1 MKYVGRQSDPKDV
14 ASLNP
19 SVATDTTLD
28 GSESIGG
35 WKGGFVRTTVAKI
48 CAWIVG
54 QANTWTAAQRFNS
67 GLLADS
73 VSTTGSGALDLLHT
87 AIFLN
92 KRGSADR
99 YAHIDLFAAAGA
111 ATYNARVLRNPG
123 SNGTLELINTGS
135 GGVSLSGDGGAFAA
149 TLPIYARAGVQLGEL
164 SPTFKVKVIDTT
176 MAATVGDVKTVAH
189 GVGAMPIMVIPRVTD
204 TGGVAVHPNS
214 IFTNAQ
220 YGVSFDATNV
230 YLRNATG
237 ASANI
242 VSRPVSIVIFYTA

>member
-1 MKYVGRQSDPKDV
+1 MKYVGRQSDAKDV

-19 SVATDTTLD
+19 SAATDTSLD
-28 GSESIGG
+28 GTESIGG
-35 WKGGFVRTTVAKI
+35 WKGGFIRTTVAKI
-48 CAWIVG
+48 CAWMVT
-54 QANTWTAAQRFNS
+54 QAYTWAKPQVLQKGIAVFHDGGTTF
-67 GLLADS
+67 DTS
-73 VSTTGSGALDLLHT
+73 VSATNSNVDGNVLAGILRVSSARSSSSHF
-87 AIFLN
+87 AIVVATPN
-92 KRGSADR
+92 G
-99 YAHIDLFAAAGA
+99 DLFRVDTLGNVSAASIYSAGA
-111 ATYNARVLRNPG
+111 VAG
-123 SNGTLELINTGS
+123 M
-135 GGVSLSGDGGAFAA
+135 GGMK
-149 TLPIYARAGVQLGEL
+149 LGEL

-230 YLRNATG
+230 YLRNSTG

-242 VSRPVSIVIFYTA
+242 LSRPVSIVIFYTA